1 MRRKPTSVI
10 LSFTF
15 LPFKLLQGKGWML
28 LSFSFLSGL
37 PLLFPLILLALG
49 KEGILCL
56 RVSIAEGLL
65 WVSLK
70 LVTWDY
76 LLGLMIIPSN
86 SPGLPDPRFCPGFPG
101 LDSRTESGMTA
112 ARLGGDWPCPRI
124 PPPRASSRPHGGFS
138 TCRRGPRSRA

>member
-1 MRRKPTSVI
+1 MRRKPTFVI

-15 LPFKLLQGKGWML
+15 LPFKLLQGKGWVL

-56 RVSIAEGLL
+56 PVSSAAGLL
-65 WVSLK
+65 WFSLK

-86 SPGLPDPRFCPGFPG
+86 SPGLPDQRFCPGFPG
-101 LDSRTESGMTA
+101 LDSRTGPGMTA

-124 PPPRASSRPHGGFS
+124 PPPRAWFRPHGGFS
-138 TCRRGPRSRA
+138 TCRRGLRSGA